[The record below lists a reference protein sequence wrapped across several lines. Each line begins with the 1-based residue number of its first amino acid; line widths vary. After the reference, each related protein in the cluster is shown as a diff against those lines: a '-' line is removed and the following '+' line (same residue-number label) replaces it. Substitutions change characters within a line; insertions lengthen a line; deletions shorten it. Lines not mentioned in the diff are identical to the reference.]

1 MNKSI
6 QITNDH
12 DLEMEDIERYET
24 QKLIGRGSYGEAHL
38 VISKSSRKQ
47 YVMKT
52 INLGKTATQEKP
64 VRI

>member
-1 MNKSI
+1 
-6 QITNDH
+6 
-12 DLEMEDIERYET
+12 MEDIERYET

-64 VRI
+64 VRIWI